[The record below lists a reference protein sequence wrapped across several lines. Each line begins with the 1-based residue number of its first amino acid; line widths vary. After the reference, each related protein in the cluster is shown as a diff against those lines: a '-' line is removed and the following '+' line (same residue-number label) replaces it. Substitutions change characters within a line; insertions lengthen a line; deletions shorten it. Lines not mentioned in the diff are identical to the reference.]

1 MAEIARLMHRVVTNI
16 EDERVKAEVT
26 DAVGELTSR
35 FPVPGIDY

>member
-1 MAEIARLMHRVVTNI
+1 MAEIARLMHRIVTNI
-16 EDERVKAEVT
+16 DDDRVKSEVT